1 MLAGLRDLI
10 AVIGAIVILAYS
22 TGQREWL
29 WKQIAVIR
37 QIALNEA
44 GKDWGC
50 PSIFNRSACTNT
62 DTAKRDKF

>member
-1 MLAGLRDLI
+1 MFAAVKDLI
-10 AVIGAIVILAYS
+10 ATIAAVVILAYS
-22 TGQREWL
+22 TGHREWL
-29 WKQIAVIR
+29 WKQIAVVR